1 MKNLLIL
8 IATIATI
15 VALSFCVEHK
25 RPTSSPLK
33 RVRARYMSM
42 YAGHVYL
49 SRVTCVLEV
58 DTMYT
63 IGDTILYSNNHSYVI
78 VK

>member
-1 MKNLLIL
+1 MKKFLIIL
-8 IATIATI
+8 AAIA
-15 VALSFCVEHK
+15 ALSSCVEHK
-25 RPTSSPLK
+25 RSNSSSLK

-49 SRVTCVLEV
+49 SRVTCILEV

-63 IGDTILYSNNHSYVI
+63 IGDTILHGNDHSYVI